1 MKMRNADRRRNAA
14 WLGLAVLVA
23 ILAALPASVGPAAAQ
38 ETGEKGQDEA
48 KSSGNVAAVFVTVE
62 NNNWSDMRLYALRNG
77 IRYRLG
83 TVVSFT
89 EERFQLPRHL
99 QPDIEPVQL
108 LAAPI
113 GGTRSVRSYPVYL
126 SEGEEMVWALQNN
139 LALSGVILN

>member
-1 MKMRNADRRRNAA
+1 MKTRNANRRRNATR
-14 WLGLAVLVA
+14 LGLVAVA
-23 ILAALPASVGPAAAQ
+23 AALVVLSASVGPTAAQ
-38 ETGEKGQDEA
+38 ETGEQEQNEA
-48 KSSGNVAAVFVTVE
+48 KSSENATAVFVTVE

-126 SEGEEMVWALQNN
+126 SEGAELVWMLQNN

>member
-1 MKMRNADRRRNAA
+1 MRTRNANRRRNATR
-14 WLGLAVLVA
+14 LGSVAVVAALAVLSTSVDP
-23 ILAALPASVGPAAAQ
+23 ALAQ
-38 ETGEKGQDEA
+38 ETGEQEQDEA
-48 KSSGNVAAVFVTVE
+48 KFSENATAVFVTVE

-108 LAAPI
+108 LATPI

-126 SEGEEMVWALQNN
+126 SEGEELVWTLQNN